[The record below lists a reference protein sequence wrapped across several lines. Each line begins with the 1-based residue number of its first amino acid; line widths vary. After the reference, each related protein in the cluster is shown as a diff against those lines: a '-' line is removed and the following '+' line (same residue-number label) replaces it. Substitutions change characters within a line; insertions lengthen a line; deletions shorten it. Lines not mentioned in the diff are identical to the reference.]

1 VTISGVTFTMDGD
14 FASAAATSTENYVL
28 SEAVGQDLKLVDAVN
43 ESPDAPASLDSPLSP
58 QWRDCGGFFFG
69 NLPSANDTSG
79 DFAAMPEPTVWSALV
94 PGLAC
99 IGAILRVMRRQ
110 RPATRTHSRP
120 YTAGEMIRDR

>member
-43 ESPDAPASLDSPLSP
+43 ESPDAGVAGQSP
-58 QWRDCGGFFFG
+58 QPPWRDCGGFFFG

-94 PGLAC
+94 LGLAC

-120 YTAGEMIRDR
+120 NTAGEMIRDR